1 MSQTVRSFTLQK
13 KRWQREHGGKV
24 YQTNTL
30 WQTNIAME
38 NGTLED
44 VLAIENGDIPLLC

>member
-1 MSQTVRSFTLQK
+1 MDAP
-13 KRWQREHGGKV
+13 
-24 YQTNTL
+24 

-44 VLAIENGDIPLLC
+44 VLPIENGDIPLLC